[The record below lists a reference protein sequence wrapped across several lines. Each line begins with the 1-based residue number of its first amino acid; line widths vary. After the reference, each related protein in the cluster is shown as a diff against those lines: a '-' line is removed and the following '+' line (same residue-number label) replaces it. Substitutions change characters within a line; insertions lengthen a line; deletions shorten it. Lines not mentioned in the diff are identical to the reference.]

1 MRLEIYVILREPEV
15 KHILEKKKKKKK
27 NIKKKKKKSKIVKLC
42 KLSLSKFSFSS
53 IAFTKT

>member
-27 NIKKKKKKSKIVKLC
+27 NKIVKLC

>member
-15 KHILEKKKKKKK
+15 KHILE
-27 NIKKKKKKSKIVKLC
+27 KKKKKSKIVKLC